1 MQRILVSSMDIVY
14 LVLLTEA
21 ITDTDN
27 NSVIVISTN
36 DAIKAALSESDI
48 MQPTLSSL
56 VLIFNAGSLLLNFPE
71 ASRIIDI
78 VIHNAPQA
86 ETSSVVINT

>member
-1 MQRILVSSMDIVY
+1 MDHNY
-14 LVLLTEA
+14 LISYPVLKCSGARDPYT
-21 ITDTDN
+21 
-27 NSVIVISTN
+27 
-36 DAIKAALSESDI
+36 ALSESDI
-48 MQPTLSSL
+48 IQPTLSSL